1 MQTDLFP
8 SDAKPAAAMTMS
20 AVLSGEPEPLYR
32 PELRRIWDNTLPIL
46 VVCMLNPSRADHSK
60 NDPTVLALIHFA
72 KLWGYGG
79 ILIVNLF
86 DFRSSSPKEMMAHA
100 SPISADNTRYIDG
113 AFIIARHTNKPVLAA
128 WGRDGCHMDRDAWF
142 IARARHHL
150 VDLVCLGL
158 TKDGYP
164 KHPMARGAHRIPRD
178 QQPILWK
185 SAQAVEP

>member
-8 SDAKPAAAMTMS
+8 AEAKPAAMFMS
-20 AVLSGEPEPLYR
+20 AALSGEPEPLYR
-32 PELRRIWDNTLPIL
+32 PELRRIWDNALPIL
-46 VVCMLNPSRADHSK
+46 TVCMLNPSRADHRK
-60 NDPTVLALIHFA
+60 NDQTVLALIHFA

-86 DFRSSSPKEMMAHA
+86 DFRSSSPKEMMAQA
-100 SPISADNTRYIDG
+100 APVSAENSGYIDG
-113 AFIIARHTNKPVLAA
+113 AFILARHTNTPMLAA
-128 WGRDGCHMDRDAWF
+128 WGRDGSHMDRDAWL
-142 IARARHHL
+142 ISRARHHL

-185 SAQAVEP
+185 SAQAGE

>member
-1 MQTDLFP
+1 
-8 SDAKPAAAMTMS
+8 MTMS

-46 VVCMLNPSRADHSK
+46 VVCMLNPSRADHRK

-86 DFRSSSPKEMMAHA
+86 DFRSSSPKEMMAHV
-100 SPISADNTRYIDG
+100 SPISAENTGYIDG
-113 AFIIARHTNKPVLAA
+113 AFILARHTNKPVLAA
-128 WGRDGCHMDRDAWF
+128 WGTDGKHMDRDAWF
-142 IARARHHL
+142 TARARHHL

-185 SAQAVEP
+185 SAQAGE